1 MQSKQTIATI
11 FHRFFELL
19 PIFQKRKIIYLFL
32 FVNKLQWENCN
43 FLVKWLKNFFL
54 QAFENS

>member
-19 PIFQKRKIIYLFL
+19 PIFQKRKNNLPVFIC
-32 FVNKLQWENCN
+32 E
-43 FLVKWLKNFFL
+43 
-54 QAFENS
+54 

>member
-19 PIFQKRKIIYLFL
+19 PIFQKRKKFNLPVFIC
-32 FVNKLQWENCN
+32 E
-43 FLVKWLKNFFL
+43 
-54 QAFENS
+54 